1 MYSIKM
7 FTLERMRAK
16 HFTKAWG
23 FVQGAESIPVLLGVP
38 ITGYINQVHPKAG
51 YYFSCASTVIGALLF
66 FAIGHKKQEPTT
78 NVVTEC
84 ACPVITPSLN
94 PIFTQ
99 SPYPC
104 MRDLNSYG
112 LYRQNSHHYER
123 VFNYNDLPC
132 TLDRNSVH
140 RHSYRLT
147 RDSPRRYLPKSISYA
162 ANMNYT
168 GCPQVRCVTRDADFL
183 RYTPVCTRIR
193 PNLRPSKS
201 VPEGLARYDNYG
213 SYRRPHYRNVQVIE
227 QITTSV

>member
-66 FAIGHKKQEPTT
+66 FAIGHKKQEQ
-78 NVVTEC
+78 NGVVTEC
-84 ACPVITPSLN
+84 ACPVITPNLN

-104 MRDLNSYG
+104 IRDMNPYG

-123 VFNYNDLPC
+123 VFNYNDSLPC
-132 TLDRNSVH
+132 FDRNSVH
-140 RHSYRLT
+140 RHSYRLA
-147 RDSPRRYLPKSISYA
+147 RDSPRHHYLPKSISYA
-162 ANMNYT
+162 ANMDYM
-168 GCPQVRCVTRDADFL
+168 GCPQVRYVSRDADFL
-183 RYTPVCTRIR
+183 KYAPVCRSR
-193 PNLRPSKS
+193 PTLRPSKS
-201 VPEGLARYDNYG
+201 VPEGLARWDQYG
-213 SYRRPHYRNVQVIE
+213 SYRRPHVRNVQVIE